1 MNNSGLDIYRAIKA
15 PVRTK
20 LEEILK
26 LLKKDDL
33 LYFAES
39 FGIVGRSKMN
49 KDKLVREL
57 YKHFSNPVYLEDALL
72 AATKEEL
79 SIFGKLLEVPYSEK
93 GEATYGKTPVFNGN
107 GCCFSIP
114 TGLHHLYGCAGRN

>member
-1 MNNSGLDIYRAIKA
+1 MKDSELNIYRAIKA

-33 LYFAES
+33 LSFAES

-49 KDKLVREL
+49 KDKFVSEL

-79 SIFGKLLEVPYSEK
+79 SIFGKLL
-93 GEATYGKTPVFNGN
+93 
-107 GCCFSIP
+107 
-114 TGLHHLYGCAGRN
+114 